1 MATKRG
7 RQVLNARR
15 AKGRKRLT
23 QRITPVAGTM
33 RPASFPRAVR
43 LLLPTEFSHVF
54 RERHAQQRRLFRGAG
69 LRERRRESAARARRG
84 EEGGGPGSE
93 RTRIKRTVRE
103 SFRKMRGELPAVDIV
118 VQARAAAGHRDNA
131 ELRASLDW
139 HWQEVIKRCRAS

>member
-1 MATKRG
+1 
-7 RQVLNARR
+7 
-15 AKGRKRLT
+15 
-23 QRITPVAGTM
+23 M

-54 RERHAQQRRLFRGAG
+54 QNGTRSSDACFVVLVCGSG
-69 LRERRRESAARARRG
+69 GESARLGLAVAKKAVAQAAG
-84 EEGGGPGSE
+84 